1 LGRPPN
7 YIANPQLPQTLV
19 ALAGAQ
25 HPASLPTGCTKATC
39 RSTRAGE
46 QLALLHQTTTMT
58 VLMVITLSLATSTQS
73 SKQTFEQI
81 SRRNSRVLTRESH
94 QSEFNHGWKSIKLR
108 STKVNCIIDF
118 KPISAI
124 LRTNTF

>member
-46 QLALLHQTTTMT
+46 QLALSHQTTTMA
-58 VLMVITLSLATSTQS
+58 VLMVMTPSLATPTQS
-73 SKQTFEQI
+73 SKQSSEQTFK
-81 SRRNSRVLTRESH
+81 RNSR
-94 QSEFNHGWKSIKLR
+94 QSPKQGHKHLQSRNQRL
-108 STKVNCIIDF
+108 
-118 KPISAI
+118 I
-124 LRTNTF
+124 LMVKMT